1 MTGSW
6 PPRAAL
12 EPGAGFPEIGVGTSI
27 DDALLILGEPSGQHE
42 EGRILT
48 WLGLGLLLRLD
59 AAGTVESLTIGA
71 VFGEDG
77 LSWPDVRLPDGLAWQ
92 ALLPDVRDVLGEP
105 LDFATGEVVAG
116 SGRRHTIV
124 RWTGLRLTFDERGR
138 LTSVSV
144 P

>member
-1 MTGSW
+1 V
-6 PPRAAL
+6 PL
-12 EPGAGFPEIGVGTSI
+12 KPGVGYPELGVGTSI
-27 DDALLILGEPSGQHE
+27 DDALGLLGEPTGQHD
-42 EGRILT
+42 GRIVT
-48 WLGLGLLLRLD
+48 WLSHGVLVRVGEDGRI
-59 AAGTVESLTIGA
+59 ESLTVGA
-71 VFGEDG
+71 VFGPDG
-77 LSWPDVRLPDGLAWQ
+77 LSWPDVRLPEGLAWQ

-105 LDFATGEVVAG
+105 VDFATGEVVEG